1 MARAALWVREWSASS
16 ALVRTASI
24 DGPVREAGQ
33 PEREWE
39 GGVRGCAVG
48 AVRRRRRVVPS
59 APIAASLRR
68 RCEATASPAP
78 GTRSMWLRRAAHCVV
93 VVVRLRSTPSPP
105 DSTGGTGAARGSS
118 RQGRG
123 LLTVV
128 DGGADSVA
136 DGAHVTEVIKGE
148 TVHPHDDEETTPEEK
163 QERET
168 LSTAPVEDREQSVP

>member
-1 MARAALWVREWSASS
+1 
-16 ALVRTASI
+16 
-24 DGPVREAGQ
+24 
-33 PEREWE
+33 
-39 GGVRGCAVG
+39 
-48 AVRRRRRVVPS
+48 
-59 APIAASLRR
+59 
-68 RCEATASPAP
+68 
-78 GTRSMWLRRAAHCVV
+78 MWLRRAAHCVV